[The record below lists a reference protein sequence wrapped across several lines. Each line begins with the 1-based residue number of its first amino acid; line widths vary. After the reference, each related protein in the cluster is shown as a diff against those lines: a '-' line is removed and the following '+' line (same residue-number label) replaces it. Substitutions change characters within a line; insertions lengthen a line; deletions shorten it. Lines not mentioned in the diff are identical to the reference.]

1 MNRWLAGHNLDVLHF
16 PTQLPVQF
24 DLKLPY
30 IVTMHDV
37 QELHFPEYFTPE
49 QRAFRAVNH
58 GAAVDKAR
66 KVIVSFDH
74 VKVDLVKYFHVPE
87 DKIQVCPL
95 SLDNLALPEP
105 SAAAAS
111 AYAEKYSARQPYL
124 LYPAQTW
131 PHKNHLR
138 LLEAL
143 SLARQHGLSQLG
155 LICTGHKN
163 EHHETIAAR
172 AESLGLSEAVLF
184 AGLVAEDELSWLYQ
198 HAALVVIPTEY
209 EAGSYPLYEAMSVG
223 APVICS
229 DVTSLPET
237 IGDRR
242 FLFSPYDVK
251 AMADLIE
258 RMLTDEELRSDNLSN
273 STTQVSRLREYNP
286 SRQFYDAYRQAV
298 S

>member
-1 MNRWLAGHNLDVLHF
+1 MNRWLARHNLDVLHF

-58 GAAVDKAR
+58 GAAVDRAS

-74 VKVDLVKYFHVPE
+74 VKSDLMKYFHVPE
-87 DKIQVCPL
+87 EKIQVCSL
-95 SLDNLALPEP
+95 SLDNLALPKP
-105 SAAAAS
+105 SVAAAS
-111 AYAEKYSARQPYL
+111 VYDEKYSARKPYL

-138 LLEAL
+138 LLDAL
-143 SLARQHGLSQLG
+143 AVARQRGLSHLG

-163 EHHETIAAR
+163 EHQATIAAH
-172 AESLGLSEAVLF
+172 AEELGLAGVVLF
-184 AGLVAEDELSWLYQ
+184 AGLVAEDELAWLYQ
-198 HAALVVIPTEY
+198 QAALVVIPTEY

-242 FLFSPYDVK
+242 FLFSPYDVQ

-258 RMLTDEELRSDNLSN
+258 RMLTDGELRADNLQN
-273 STTQVSRLREYNP
+273 SASQVLRLREYNP
-286 SRQFYDAYRQAV
+286 SGQFYKVYRQAV
-298 S
+298 N